1 MTGSYVMLNAQDA
14 QQLNVAEGQILSV
27 QLTDG
32 ALTATGTYRYTAD
45 SRANRSAAG
54 YAGIS
59 PVLAGAAVNLQ
70 RWHNE
75 QAGLHLGINRCAD

>member
-1 MTGSYVMLNAQDA
+1 MTDSYVMLNAQDA

-32 ALTATGTYRYTAD
+32 ALTLPVRISTQLTAGQIGLPLGMRAFRRYW
-45 SRANRSAAG
+45 RVRRL
-54 YAGIS
+54 ICR
-59 PVLAGAAVNLQ
+59 

-75 QAGLHLGINRCAD
+75 QLVYT